1 MNTLFPWLSTYFESL
16 IPGSF
21 ALGFNAGRE
30 TPPLSVG
37 WPIRYPTR

>member
-30 TPPLSVG
+30 TWTDLILPL
-37 WPIRYPTR
+37 R